1 MASYS
6 GFAASAGA
14 ACAGVDQSLVCLLSQ
29 LYAGML
35 MSSCD
40 DGLRIAGHF
49 ASFLRKRNYQESDEM
64 GDSAFKEAFNSTPFL
79 ILVVEVLT
87 P

>member
-1 MASYS
+1 
-6 GFAASAGA
+6 
-14 ACAGVDQSLVCLLSQ
+14 
-29 LYAGML
+29 